1 MRQDIAVERSNV
13 RRRGCHFQ
21 EWIADSKGRSI
32 CHMRHI
38 ALAALGAWSLAVALA
53 ATGVAAEPPDTP
65 AWNARAAAAYL
76 DGEMEWW
83 STWPNA
89 ARDHGTFCVSCHTV
103 APYVLARPALAA
115 ALKETE
121 LTPPARK
128 LFDNVAT
135 RVRLWNEVAPY
146 YPDQRSGLPKT
157 SESRG
162 TESVLNAL
170 VLSTRDSHTRALSA
184 ETKQAF
190 DHMWALQMRT
200 GPLDG
205 AWAWLNFHLEPWESD
220 GAPYFGAAMAVAA
233 LATAPGSYA
242 ESAEAKAGVDRLR
255 RYISS
260 GFDAQNL
267 FNQLTMIVASRR
279 FDGLVTAGAASG
291 RCRSGCQPP
300 AGRRR
305 LEPEPVRD
313 VRARRQDAP
322 GDRIRRLCHGA
333 GRARLAAGRQP
344 APATSPDARP
354 RLAAKPSG
362 RERPLGGDVAEQAAG
377 SRLRPG
383 AVHERRGHGVR
394 RDRPHR
400 ALATRPA
407 MKLTIGLM
415 TAAAFAMVGLETQ
428 SPPDT
433 VESHVAAARAAAGTD
448 FTGLAD
454 RLCTAPA
461 PQPPAASTAPA
472 PARREGPPPRDSWH
486 AEPVKVFDNL
496 YFVGETGVLGVGG
509 HHLRRHHHHRPD
521 LRLLGRR
528 RGRRRAAQAGPRSGR
543 RSSTCSSA
551 TATTITSA
559 ARRSSRTASTRAS

>member
-1 MRQDIAVERSNV
+1 
-13 RRRGCHFQ
+13 
-21 EWIADSKGRSI
+21 
-32 CHMRHI
+32 MRHI
-38 ALAALGAWSLAVALA
+38 AFPALGAWSLAVALA

-65 AWNARAAAAYL
+65 AWNPRAAATYL

-170 VLSTRDSHTRALSA
+170 VLSTRDSHTGALSA

-205 AWAWLNFHLEPWESD
+205 AWAWLNFHYEPWESD

-233 LATAPGSYA
+233 LANAPGGYA

-255 RYISS
+255 KYISS

-267 FNQLTMIVASRR
+267 FSQLTMSVAARR
-279 FDGLVTAGAASG
+279 FDGVVTPAQRQAAATAVASLQQEDG
-291 RCRSGCQPP
+291 GWSLSRFGTFARVDKTPLETASDGYATALAVLAMQPD
-300 AGRRR
+300 GSQTFQ
-305 LEPEPVRD
+305 PVLTRGL
-313 VRARRQDAP
+313 AWLQSHQDAN
-322 GDRIRRLCHGA
+322 
-333 GRARLAAGRQP
+333 GRWV
-344 APATSPDARP
+344 ATSLNKQRDP
-354 RLAAKPSG
+354 
-362 RERPLGGDVAEQAAG
+362 G
-377 SRLRPG
+377 S
-383 AVHERRGHGVR
+383 
-394 RDRPHR
+394 D
-400 ALATRPA
+400 
-407 MKLTIGLM
+407 
-415 TAAAFAMVGLETQ
+415 
-428 SPPDT
+428 
-433 VESHVAAARAAAGTD
+433 
-448 FTGLAD
+448 
-454 RLCTAPA
+454 
-461 PQPPAASTAPA
+461 
-472 PARREGPPPRDSWH
+472 PARFMND
-486 AEPVKVFDNL
+486 A
-496 YFVGETGVLGVGG
+496 
-509 HHLRRHHHHRPD
+509 
-521 LRLLGRR
+521 
-528 RGRRRAAQAGPRSGR
+528 
-543 RSSTCSSA
+543 A
-551 TATTITSA
+551 TAYAVIALT
-559 ARRSSRTASTRAS
+559 AR